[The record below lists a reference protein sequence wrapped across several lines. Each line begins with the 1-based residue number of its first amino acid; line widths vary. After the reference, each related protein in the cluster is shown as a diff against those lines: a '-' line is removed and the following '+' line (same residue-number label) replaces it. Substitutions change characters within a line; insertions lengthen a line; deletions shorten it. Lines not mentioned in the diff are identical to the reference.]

1 MRDCLFCSIANGDP
15 AKLVWHD
22 DDVAAFRDI
31 RPKAPTHILVVPKS
45 HIYSLDE
52 LDDLGLA
59 SKLLMAARA
68 VAKQEGVEG
77 AWRLTVNVGKG
88 GGQVVPHLHFHLLG
102 STGGD
107 KLPSAVAL

>member
-1 MRDCLFCSIANGDP
+1 MNDCLFCSIANGDP

-31 RPKAPTHILVVPKS
+31 HPKAPVHVLVVPKK
-45 HIYSLDE
+45 HVYSLDE
-52 LDDLGLA
+52 LDDPELA
-59 SKLLMAARA
+59 SKLLTAARA
-68 VAKQEGVEG
+68 VAAQEGVKG

-88 GGQVVPHLHFHLLG
+88 GGQVVEHLHFHLLG
-102 STGGD
+102 SSTGG

>member
-1 MRDCLFCSIANGDP
+1 MKDCLFCSIANGDS

-22 DDVAAFRDI
+22 EDVAAFRDI
-31 RPKAPTHILVVPKS
+31 HPKAPVHILVVPKK
-45 HIYSLDE
+45 HMYSLDE
-52 LDDLGLA
+52 LDDLELA

-68 VAKQEGVEG
+68 VAEQEGVKG

-88 GGQVVPHLHFHLLG
+88 GGQVVEHLHFHLLG
-102 STGGD
+102 NNGSG